1 MPTVA
6 PIPNKIASFVQKLQ
20 SYRIIYIKVTKL
32 PSYNL
37 FLFLHCLKGAGVF
50 GTSKHKALEVQTF

>member
-6 PIPNKIASFVQKLQ
+6 PIPSKIASFIQKLQ

-32 PSYNL
+32 SKN
-37 FLFLHCLKGAGVF
+37 CLKGAGVF
-50 GTSKHKALEVQTF
+50 GTCKHKALEAQTF